1 MTETIL
7 FLHIPK
13 TGGTSLIQIMEWQ
26 YGQISKSPDAD
37 FLDLSEWQRFS
48 GRFDK
53 QAAAGHIPYGTHEIF
68 RDCRYITI
76 LRHPV
81 DRIVSLYH
89 YINQLAGGAVDFWK
103 NLGVTQKMTLLD
115 FVNLPIANLRN
126 GMCRQLVG
134 KPFYFEPT
142 DGWGMTPHYYRK
154 AKSNLK
160 PMQIGI
166 TEQFHKTIR
175 KFEME
180 FGWKVVDIPHLN
192 KVDYPRFDMS
202 SEAMFEVYE
211 AIKRHNEYDI
221 LLYHAAVDWSGLR

>member
-1 MTETIL
+1 VETIL

-13 TGGTSLIQIMEWQ
+13 TGGTSLVQIMEWQ
-26 YGQISKSPDAD
+26 YGAYSKSPDAD
-37 FLDLSEWQRFS
+37 FLDLSEWQRFN
-48 GRFDK
+48 GKFDK

-68 RDCRYITI
+68 RDYRYVTI

-81 DRIVSLYH
+81 DRIISLYH
-89 YINQLAGGAVDFWK
+89 YINQLAGGAIDFWK
-103 NLGVTQKMTLLD
+103 KLGVTQKMPLLD

-142 DGWGMTPHYYRK
+142 DGWGMTPHYYRQ
-154 AKSNLK
+154 AKGNLK

-166 TEQFHKTIR
+166 TEKFSQTVHKF
-175 KFEME
+175 KNE

-192 KVDYPRFDMS
+192 KVDYPRFDLS
-202 SEAMFEVYE
+202 SEAIFEVYE

-221 LLYHAAVDWSGLR
+221 LLYHTAVAWSGLQ